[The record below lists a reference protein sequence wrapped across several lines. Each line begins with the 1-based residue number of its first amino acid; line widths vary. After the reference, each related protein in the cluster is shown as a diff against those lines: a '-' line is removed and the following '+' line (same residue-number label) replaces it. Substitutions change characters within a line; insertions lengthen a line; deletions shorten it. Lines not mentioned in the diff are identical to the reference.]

1 MPCVERD
8 LGERYRD
15 SLGRALLGSPRGVIF
30 PGGPP
35 ESNRPHLLILRK
47 GSPSGG
53 PFLFVIAGWVA
64 CRNLVPQGAASASSS
79 GDAMRLFLLTTLTMV
94 AFAAN
99 SVLNRVALADGDMEA
114 TLFGVIRLV
123 SGALMLGLLLFLRG
137 KGIALKLRQTVFPVL
152 ALLAYI
158 FGFSAAYGALDPG
171 FGALVLFSIVQ
182 ATMFA
187 GALLAQ
193 EHVPAG
199 RWAGAVLALAGLA
212 WHLWRARRCD
222 NAGGGSGHGVWRAHL
237 GFGLCLVVSIAPGP
251 GGCTCRCGSTECP
264 GHCARRWGALCRGGV
279 DDAVSLG
286 FCFGD
291 GRSLGVV
298 APRLTCCRRRDLL
311 VSRHDY
317 SWIWS
322 QGRNQGAR
330 RGQTRL
336 WTR

>member
-1 MPCVERD
+1 
-8 LGERYRD
+8 
-15 SLGRALLGSPRGVIF
+15 
-30 PGGPP
+30 
-35 ESNRPHLLILRK
+35 
-47 GSPSGG
+47 
-53 PFLFVIAGWVA
+53 
-64 CRNLVPQGAASASSS
+64 
-79 GDAMRLFLLTTLTMV
+79 MRLFLLTTLTMV

-182 ATMFA
+182 VTMFA

-212 WHLWRARRCD
+212 WLLWPNGEIAFSLPHVAVMALAGIGWGIYSLLGRTAKDPLGATAMNFILAALVGLVWLGISGAPDAVTTQAVALAMVSGALTSGLGYALWYQLLPALGAARAAVAQLSVPVIAL
-222 NAGGGSGHGVWRAHL
+222 AGGALFAGEALTIRFLLASALVMAGVL
-237 GFGLCLVVSIAPGP
+237 
-251 GGCTCRCGSTECP
+251 
-264 GHCARRWGALCRGGV
+264 
-279 DDAVSLG
+279 VSL
-286 FCFGD
+286 
-291 GRSLGVV
+291 
-298 APRLTCCRRRDLL
+298 
-311 VSRHDY
+311 
-317 SWIWS
+317 
-322 QGRNQGAR
+322 R
-330 RGQTRL
+330 RG
-336 WTR
+336 